1 MIKILKIDKNLEDQ
15 RLDKFLKRNF
25 SSLSQSFIEK
35 NLRKKNILVNNKTV
49 KSKYLVKAEDI
60 IKIFNFTNEN
70 YSNYEKKKNNNNNLS
85 KSIKKIFEKS
95 ILYEDEN
102 FIVIDKWYGIAT
114 QGGSNISLSIDSIIK
129 NISDNYNLVHR
140 LDKETSGLMII
151 AKNLKYTKIFGKLF
165 RLQKIK
171 KTYLALCD
179 GKPRLQESYVDLLL
193 SSNDKNKS
201 IESKTYYKILSH
213 NQKTSLIQFEPKTGK
228 KHQLRIVA
236 KNLGCPIVGDKKYN
250 LNNSNKFENLK
261 LNASKI
267 EFIIGEHKFD
277 FNSNLPSDFNDFLK
291 LKKIKIL

>member
-1 MIKILKIDKNLEDQ
+1 M
-15 RLDKFLKRNF
+15 
-25 SSLSQSFIEK
+25 SQSFIEK